1 MMHASANTQSIC
13 PHALPTDAAAMLKPV
28 HSDIPEDLSPRIQ
41 AAAQRSGLS
50 YAAFV
55 QQLLQSAFSGLIA
68 WQHSDVERLFW
79 LAERLGLDP
88 LERDL
93 IAIPQA
99 DPFPP
104 SLGFMITVDGWVKL
118 LHRHPR
124 FRGLAFEEA
133 PSAAAGPP
141 AWVSCTLHWE
151 GLSCPWVVRE
161 WAAEHRSLHE
171 SWLYY
176 PHRMLR
182 HKALAQCARLALG
195 VGSGYWAGSEE
206 LGSVSADTAPSDAAG
221 ALRRTAKPTAE
232 SAAQHSNS
240 NSKEKRYTDAQRLKQ
255 VLSEER
261 MPE

>member
-1 MMHASANTQSIC
+1 MMHASANTQSTC
-13 PHALPTDAAAMLKPV
+13 PHALPTDAAATLKPD

-68 WQHSDVERLFW
+68 WQHSDVGRLFW

-118 LHRHPR
+118 LHATP
-124 FRGLAFEEA
+124 AFA
-133 PSAAAGPP
+133 VLP
-141 AWVSCTLHWE
+141 
-151 GLSCPWVVRE
+151 
-161 WAAEHRSLHE
+161 
-171 SWLYY
+171 
-176 PHRMLR
+176 LR
-182 HKALAQCARLALG
+182 KL
-195 VGSGYWAGSEE
+195 
-206 LGSVSADTAPSDAAG
+206 PM
-221 ALRRTAKPTAE
+221 RR
-232 SAAQHSNS
+232 
-240 NSKEKRYTDAQRLKQ
+240 QRL
-255 VLSEER
+255 L
-261 MPE
+261 PG